1 MLRSVKW
8 VDKTVVRRTQKS
20 FDLPVLLVFVEVE
33 SSVVVPV
40 AVLKVGER
48 FAAAEFL
55 PEKKFNQLALFYGL
69 QSNLSLIR
77 LQTCQMSP
85 NWRTPVTL

>member
-1 MLRSVKW
+1 MR
-8 VDKTVVRRTQKS
+8 TVVRRTQKS

-33 SSVVVPV
+33 SSVVVAV